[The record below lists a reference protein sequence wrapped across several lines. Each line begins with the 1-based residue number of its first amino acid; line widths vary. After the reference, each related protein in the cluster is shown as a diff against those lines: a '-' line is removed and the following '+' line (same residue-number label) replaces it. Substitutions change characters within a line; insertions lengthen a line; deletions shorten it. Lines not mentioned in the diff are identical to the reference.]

1 MGDREMSERSIDDL
15 PRWLVAIGPIALL
28 GAVFAVLYLTSPFGD
43 LAGASE
49 ASTLEIL
56 WMLTIIGAIAGII
69 PVAIGMLWFP
79 FIRDLD
85 PRYLHAFLALA
96 AGVLAFIAVEM
107 TEDMIFDYGV
117 NVEGATLLGTAV
129 GGMTLAATAAV
140 LGVGGTF
147 AVMYAA
153 SEWRQRKMASRE
165 KNGLEIAY
173 LVALALGLHSIG
185 EGLGIG
191 VAYVQEDA
199 TMLMLLVLAFIM
211 HNVMEGPTIVAAV
224 ARERATPP
232 LRHFAAMGIIAGG
245 PVILGGWLGSFAQSN
260 LLAVLCFAIAIGAI
274 LQVLIE
280 VTELIRFDAEAVLTR
295 VNAATFSFGFALMFL
310 LEDVLTEVL
319 LEGWLV
325 PV

>member
-1 MGDREMSERSIDDL
+1 MSGRSLYEL
-15 PRWLVAIGPIALL
+15 PRWVLAIGPFAILV
-28 GAVFAVLYLTSPFGD
+28 AVFGLLYLTSPFGN
-43 LAGASE
+43 LESVGE

-56 WMLTIIGAIAGII
+56 WMLTIIGSIAGII

-79 FIRDLD
+79 FIRELD
-85 PRYLHAFLALA
+85 TRYLHAFLALA

-117 NVEGATLLGTAV
+117 HVENTA
-129 GGMTLAATAAV
+129 LAATAAIV
-140 LGVGGTF
+140 GVGGTF

-153 SEWRQRKMASRE
+153 GEWRQRKMASTE
-165 KNGLEIAY
+165 KSGLEIAY

-191 VAYVQEDA
+191 VAYINEDA
-199 TMLMLLVLAFIM
+199 TMLMLLVLAFVM
-211 HNVMEGPTIVAAV
+211 HNVMEGPTVVAAV
-224 ARERATPP
+224 ARDRATPP
-232 LRHFAAMGIIAGG
+232 LRHFAAMGVLAGG
-245 PVILGGWLGSFAQSN
+245 PVILGGWIGSFAQSD
-260 LLAVLCFAIAIGAI
+260 LLAVLFFAIAIGAI

-280 VTELIRFDAEAVLTR
+280 VAGLIRFDAEAVLTR
-295 VNAATFSFGFALMFL
+295 VNAATFAVGFGLMFL

-325 PV
+325 PT

>member
-1 MGDREMSERSIDDL
+1 MSDYIYDRV
-15 PRWLVAIGPIALL
+15 PRWVLAIGPVAILI
-28 GAVFAVLYLTSPFGD
+28 AVFGVLYLTSPFGD
-43 LAGASE
+43 LSGVEE

-96 AGVLAFIAVEM
+96 GGVLAFIAVEM
-107 TEDMIFDYGV
+107 TEDLIFDYSTEVTDTTVAG
-117 NVEGATLLGTAV
+117 LSV
-129 GGMTLAATAAV
+129 GGSTLAAVTAV
-140 LGVGGTF
+140 VGVGGTF

-153 SEWRQRKMASRE
+153 SEWRQRKATESE
-165 KNGLEIAY
+165 KSGLEIAY

-191 VAYVQEDA
+191 VAYIQGDA
-199 TMLMLLVLAFIM
+199 TLLMLLVLAFVM
-211 HNVMEGPTIVAAV
+211 HNVMEGPTVVAAV
-224 ARERATPP
+224 ARDRATPP
-232 LRHFAAMGIIAGG
+232 LRHFAAMGVIAGG
-245 PVILGGWLGSFAQSN
+245 PVIIGGWLGSFAQSN
-260 LLAVLCFAIAIGAI
+260 ILAVLCFAIAIGAI

-280 VTELIRFDAEAVLTR
+280 VADLIRFDAEDVFTR
-295 VNAATFSFGFALMFL
+295 TNTATFCLGFALMFL
-310 LEDVLTEVL
+310 LEDVLVDAL
-319 LEGWLV
+319 LEGWLI

>member
-1 MGDREMSERSIDDL
+1 MGF
-15 PRWLVAIGPIALL
+15 
-28 GAVFAVLYLTSPFGD
+28 FATLYLTSPFGD
-43 LAGASE
+43 LSGASE
-49 ASTLEIL
+49 ASTLEIV

-96 AGVLAFIAVEM
+96 AGVLAFIALEM

-117 NVEGATLLGTAV
+117 NVESTALLGTTVDGA
-129 GGMTLAATAAV
+129 MLAATAAI

-147 AVMYAA
+147 VVMYLA
-153 SEWRQRKMASRE
+153 SEWRQRKMASTE

-191 VAYVQEDA
+191 VAYIQEDP

-211 HNVMEGPTIVAAV
+211 HNVMEGPTVVAAV
-224 ARERATPP
+224 ARERETPP
-232 LRHFAAMGIIAGG
+232 LRHFAAMGVIAGG
-245 PVILGGWLGSFAQSN
+245 PVILGGWIGSFAQSN
-260 LLAVLCFAIAIGAI
+260 LLAVLFFAIAIGAI

-280 VTELIRFDAEAVLTR
+280 VGDLIRFDAEAVLTR
-295 VNAATFSFGFALMFL
+295 TNAATFSFGFALMFL
-310 LEDVLTEVL
+310 LEDVLTEIL
-319 LEGWLV
+319 LEGWLI